1 MGGPSGNA
9 RKTLPSSRYY
19 ISWVWLYYGHFIT
32 HDTRDIKVLVCSSH
46 TRAPAWARAYVLYAQ
61 SWLAESKT
69 NENSHYPQGVS
80 PGVTALLLP
89 ALIGYALFHLYF
101 SYFSLQESD
110 FIRSF
115 SVRLRRH
122 QLSRIDCDRAIKQQ
136 SQISKNPNNK
146 PLTFS
151 SIKHKLKIFIKT
163 VFFCL
168 YPHSFT

>member
-1 MGGPSGNA
+1 MLCFLWACSVLTDATQTCKLPPCLSSNEQTQVHAAENETVSCGSLHCINQLLVGGPSGNA

-46 TRAPAWARAYVLYAQ
+46 TRAPAWARVYVFYAQ

-89 ALIGYALFHLYF
+89 ALIGYALFHLCI
-101 SYFSLQESD
+101 SPISAS
-110 FIRSF
+110 
-115 SVRLRRH
+115 
-122 QLSRIDCDRAIKQQ
+122 KN
-136 SQISKNPNNK
+136 QIS
-146 PLTFS
+146 LDLF
-151 SIKHKLKIFIKT
+151 L
-163 VFFCL
+163 L
-168 YPHSFT
+168 D